1 MFDLLSAVPP
11 GFVRRV
17 SFRVWGNGGS
27 TVLFR
32 NGVSGS
38 HGRPPV
44 RHRSAGNIRA
54 APPGDVTDE
63 HRRSVPHTQFGV
75 LLGDRHPGSHRRPG
89 SDIQVF
95 NFRSFTHRYTL
106 PPLHLEEA
114 FCPES
119 GDGGALARGP
129 APAGSGHHRSRCR
142 RTGSGPR
149 QRLHQPLRLR
159 RRARSRRPG
168 KRDHRVRRP
177 QVPVPRP
184 GTRGDD
190 AAAALDRVSSA
201 LAGSRIARLITEILS
216 PGILVAALLLL
227 VAAHA
232 SDTITQAL
240 TWGLI
245 AAGAA
250 SFLPLVYLIR
260 GVRRGRWTD
269 KHVTVHA
276 QRRHGASAADT
287 CCACL
292 VQRLAPH
299 SRVHTRPRLRGTAAG
314 GVLPD
319 RRPALWQG
327 RRQATATSM

>member
-1 MFDLLSAVPP
+1 MTSKTP
-11 GFVRRV
+11 G
-17 SFRVWGNGGS
+17 
-27 TVLFR
+27 T
-32 NGVSGS
+32 
-38 HGRPPV
+38 
-44 RHRSAGNIRA
+44 
-54 APPGDVTDE
+54 APTP
-63 HRRSVPHTQFGV
+63 
-75 LLGDRHPGSHRRPG
+75 
-89 SDIQVF
+89 
-95 NFRSFTHRYTL
+95 
-106 PPLHLEEA
+106 
-114 FCPES
+114 
-119 GDGGALARGP
+119 
-129 APAGSGHHRSRCR
+129 
-142 RTGSGPR
+142 TGSPQSGQPDPSSTTTPGAAVAASEAEQNGP
-149 QRLHQPLRLR
+149 P
-159 RRARSRRPG
+159 P
-168 KRDHRVRRP
+168 
-177 QVPVPRP
+177 
-184 GTRGDD
+184 T
-190 AAAALDRVSSA
+190 
-201 LAGSRIARLITEILS
+201 AGSRIARLITEILS